1 MGNLTSVSGNSL
13 GSMTHY
19 IIQLGAKLIAIQ
31 RFHTVA
37 IFESLFLITDPLYDK
52 LFNKKTLNVSGE
64 SAGRLLENSA
74 PVKFVNLIYNIK

>member
-1 MGNLTSVSGNSL
+1 
-13 GSMTHY
+13 MTHY
-19 IIQLGAKLIAIQ
+19 TEGRLVQLGAKLIAIQ

-74 PVKFVNLIYNIK
+74 PGKFVNLIYNIK